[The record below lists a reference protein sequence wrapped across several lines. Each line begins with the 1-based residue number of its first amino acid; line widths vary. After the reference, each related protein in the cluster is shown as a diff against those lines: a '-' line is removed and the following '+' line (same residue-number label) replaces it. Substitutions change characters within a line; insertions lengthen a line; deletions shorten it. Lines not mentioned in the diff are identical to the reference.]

1 MADYTV
7 KGTRL
12 QTTCKVGSRIFSV
25 RWGGLPPDGVLS
37 HCSRSAAT
45 TQHATFRHQD
55 RTRRMWTY
63 TYSKHKQHRR
73 ATAEHMARTALLA
86 LLAREV
92 QKAGKAGRS
101 NAGLRVVKSDGEC
114 ESVWGP
120 RRKDGVKMRDTLVG
134 LGGRCDLIPPGAHV
148 EEAVEGLWLI

>member
-1 MADYTV
+1 
-7 KGTRL
+7 
-12 QTTCKVGSRIFSV
+12 
-25 RWGGLPPDGVLS
+25 
-37 HCSRSAAT
+37 
-45 TQHATFRHQD
+45 
-55 RTRRMWTY
+55 
-63 TYSKHKQHRR
+63 
-73 ATAEHMARTALLA
+73 MARTALLA

-92 QKAGKAGRS
+92 HKAGKAGRS
-101 NAGLRVVKSDGEC
+101 SAGLRVVKSDGEC